1 MFRYVSEF
9 KKKAE
14 DIFLPIY
21 KSRLWMESNDMLTTS
36 APSFIFD
43 YFTSSTSY
51 SNMSTEQHVS
61 QDKEWNFSLKDF
73 SQRGSIW
80 SWKRMLT
87 CGKHSITQTCQGSV
101 KHWRGNGGKD
111 WSKEKSKTQKWER
124 KRKEEGTDGVWKG
137 VKGAEQMSHDRRHWK
152 NGAWKN
158 E

>member
-1 MFRYVSEF
+1 MFTYLQITYVNRKQWHVDNFSSKF
-9 KKKAE
+9 Y
-14 DIFLPIY
+14 IWLLHLLRV
-21 KSRLWMESNDMLTTS
+21 SS
-36 APSFIFD
+36 A
-43 YFTSSTSY
+43 SY

-101 KHWRGNGGKD
+101 KDWRGNGGKD
-111 WSKEKSKTQKWER
+111 WSKKKSKTQKWER

-137 VKGAEQMSHDRRHWK
+137 VKGAEQMSHLRRHWK